1 MFFWRISYLEKWEYI
16 YSFSF
21 ILKCSHESLLIKYIK
36 SICSHA
42 CYERTCSINESY
54 HPRYNDLIENLYFI
68 KQFSQLMNFRGS
80 KTGISQFPM
89 RIRKIFPTAKTAVVM
104 SCILTSLFLPVPDS
118 PPFSPPPISSRR
130 LYLVSSHYLTATFSL
145 RRYMPYVTM
154 QVSFIGWQSRGYG
167 PSPIRVKRRGARRN
181 LRNEPFDGHKSWPI
195 SRG

>member
-16 YSFSF
+16 YSFSL
-21 ILKCSHESLLIKYIK
+21 ILHKCSHESLLIKHIK

-54 HPRYNDLIENLYFI
+54 HPRYNDLIENLYFT

-89 RIRKIFPTAKTAVVM
+89 RIRRIFPTAKTAVVM

-118 PPFSPPPISSRR
+118 SPSSPPSISSRR
-130 LYLVSSHYLTATFSL
+130 LYLVSSHYLTVTFSL

-154 QVSFIGWQSRGYG
+154 QVSFIGRCSPAGTG
-167 PSPIRVKRRGARRN
+167 PHRSA
-181 LRNEPFDGHKSWPI
+181 
-195 SRG
+195 